1 MSLTAIISGAL
12 ASTQNLAFLLGAE
25 QLMDAKNIKK
35 MANNMS
41 KTNEDSL
48 SLSAEVVDFVRS
60 FFFSFPVG
68 RLSFMLTVRFL

>member
-48 SLSAEVVDFVRS
+48 SLSAEVVDLVRS
-60 FFFSFPVG
+60 FFFSFPVD
-68 RLSFMLTVRFL
+68 RLSCMLTVRLL

>member
-48 SLSAEVVDFVRS
+48 SLSAEVVDLVRS

>member
-1 MSLTAIISGAL
+1 
-12 ASTQNLAFLLGAE
+12 
-25 QLMDAKNIKK
+25 MDAKNIKK

-60 FFFSFPVG
+60 FFFSFPVD
-68 RLSFMLTVRFL
+68 RLSCMLTVRFL